1 LEKTK
6 NLILDLLRDVPFFKD
21 FDDSEIVELAS
32 FMSLQHIDE
41 GTVLFNEGDV
51 GDYLFFIIEGI
62 VEIILANKEKQT
74 SVIASV
80 GIGES
85 VGEMSLIDEY
95 ERSATVKSSTDMEI
109 LVLTKTRF
117 DSVIEKSPRLGAKV
131 LRGLAI
137 NISNRL
143 RTSQGRYRDL
153 V

>member
-6 NLILDLLRDVPFFKD
+6 NLILDLLRDVPFFED
-21 FDDSEIVELAS
+21 FEDSEIAELAS
-32 FMSLQHIDE
+32 FMSLQHVDE

-51 GDYLFFIIEGI
+51 GDYLFFIVEGI
-62 VEIILANKEKQT
+62 VEIILTNKDKQT

-80 GIGES
+80 SVGES

-95 ERSATVKSSTDMEI
+95 ERSATVKRATDMEI

-117 DSVIEKSPRLGAKV
+117 DSIMEKSPRLSAKV
-131 LRGLAI
+131 LRGLAV

-143 RTSQGRYRDL
+143 RTSQGRYKDL